1 MDRTI
6 LHCDLNS
13 FYASVELLDHPELRD
28 KPVAVCGDPES
39 RHGVILAKNEPAKR
53 FGVQTAETI
62 WQARKKCPPLVLLPA
77 HHEKYHAYSKKVN
90 DIYDRYTDL
99 VEPFSIDESW
109 LDVTGS
115 LHLFHTDGR
124 GLADRIRQEVREE
137 LGLTLSAGV
146 SFNKIF
152 AKLGS
157 DYKKPDAT
165 TVITPENF
173 RDLLWPLPVGDMI
186 FVGAAA
192 RRTLSAYGVAT
203 IGDLAAFDRNALAAL
218 LGKQGA
224 VLHDYANGLDAAPVI
239 AARDLPGPKS
249 VGNGLTFRRDL
260 AGWDALRSA
269 LTALCDEVAARLR
282 AERLKCTAVQ
292 ITVRDPGFRDIC
304 RQKRLAVPTY
314 LTRDIA
320 GAAMELLTAAWSAQ
334 APVRAL
340 TVTAQSL
347 VPEDQAA
354 EQLDLFASGAAPA
367 RERLERLEHTV
378 DAVRE
383 KYGSGAV
390 KRASRLE

>member
-90 DIYDRYTDL
+90 DLYDRYTDL

-115 LHLFHTDGR
+115 LHLFHTDGK
-124 GLADRIRQEVREE
+124 GLADRIRGEVRQEQ
-137 LGLTLSAGV
+137 GLTLSAGV

-239 AARDLPGPKS
+239 PRRDLPGPKS

-260 AGWDALRSA
+260 VGWDALRSA
-269 LTALCDEVAARLR
+269 LTALCDVVDARLR

-354 EQLDLFASGAAPA
+354 EQLDLFAQDTAPA